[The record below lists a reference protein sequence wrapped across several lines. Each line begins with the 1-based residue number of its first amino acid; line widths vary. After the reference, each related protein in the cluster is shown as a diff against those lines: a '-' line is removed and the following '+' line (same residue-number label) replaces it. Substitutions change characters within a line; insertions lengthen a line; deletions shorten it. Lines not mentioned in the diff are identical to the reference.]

1 MRPRLPSWF
10 RSPLPPGAE
19 GGRVKHLLGRLN
31 LHTVCEGAKCPNR
44 AACWHDSAAAFLI
57 LGDACT
63 RDCRFCAIPH
73 DSRPAPPDLGE
84 PARLAEAAATM
95 GLRHVVVTSVTRDD
109 LPDGGAAHFAATLR
123 ALRARLPAATVEVL
137 VPDFQGDGA
146 AIDLVLAAAPDIFN
160 HNLETIARLH
170 PSVRPQADYA
180 RSLAVL
186 RHAAHA
192 GARVK
197 SGLMLGM
204 GETDAELA
212 ETLRDLRAAGVALLT
227 LGQYLAPS
235 AAHHPVARFV
245 PPAEFDHWRDEAL
258 ALGFASVA
266 AAPHVRSS
274 YHAEVLMAARS
285 VS

>member
-10 RSPLPPGAE
+10 RQPLPPGAE
-19 GGRVKHLLGRLN
+19 GGRVRDLLGRHG

-73 DSRPAPPDLGE
+73 DSRPAPPDPGE
-84 PARLAEAAATM
+84 PARLAEAAAAM

-109 LPDGGAAHFAATLR
+109 LPDGGAAHFAETIR
-123 ALRARLPAATVEVL
+123 AIRARLPGATVEVL
-137 VPDFQGDGA
+137 VPDFQNA
-146 AIDLVLAAAPDIFN
+146 AAALDLVLAAKPDIFN
-160 HNLETIARLH
+160 HNLETVERLQ
-170 PSVRPQADYA
+170 PAIRPQADYR

-186 RHAAHA
+186 AYAARA
-192 GARVK
+192 GARTK
-197 SGLMLGM
+197 SGLMLGL
-204 GETDAELA
+204 GETDGEIAA
-212 ETLRDLRAAGVALLT
+212 ALRDLRAAGVALLT

-235 AAHHPVARFV
+235 PAHHPVARFV
-245 PPAEFDHWRDEAL
+245 PPAEFDRWRDEAL
-258 ALGFASVA
+258 ALGFACVA

-274 YHAEVLMAARS
+274 YHAEELAVRGSAP
-285 VS
+285 